1 MIQLTDLTF
10 RSNFCGNIYCN
21 MGHFVTAVM
30 NACIFKGFSNDN
42 SHHRNGGW
50 SACGITT
57 DSSPVVF
64 LYLSLVARGGVM
76 GRKKAKERDDW
87 EILCR
92 KVVRDRFS
100 LI

>member
-1 MIQLTDLTF
+1 
-10 RSNFCGNIYCN
+10 
-21 MGHFVTAVM
+21 MGHLVTAVM
-30 NACIFKGFSNDN
+30 IACISGFSNDN
-42 SHHRNGGW
+42 SHHTNGGL

-76 GRKKAKERDDW
+76 GRKKAKETDDW

-100 LI
+100 LF